1 MSLIKCPEC
10 GKEISDKSTSCPNCG
25 CPVSVPKES
34 DVFLDAKK
42 FNKESKKI
50 KKDSGGKGE
59 SGTARMTFGIILIV
73 LSFIVGFQSCAAG
86 MVNALESGS
95 GNDGM
100 IGFFTWIV
108 MIVCGIVS
116 ITTRRTRSPK
126 TPLIIG
132 IILLVYGYLIGFMYN
147 GIFKD
152 LQIWGWLLMVGSLIY
167 IKSYKAIK
175 DNNKQN

>member
-1 MSLIKCPEC
+1 MKKGERIMSLIKCPEC
-10 GKEISDKSTSCPNCG
+10 GKEISDKATSCPNCG
-25 CPVSVPKES
+25 CPVSVPIEN
-34 DVFLDAKK
+34 
-42 FNKESKKI
+42 NKN
-50 KKDSGGKGE
+50 KKDSGRKGE
-59 SGTARMTFGIILIV
+59 SGIARMTFGIILIV

-86 MVNALESGS
+86 MVNALDSGG

-152 LQIWGWLLMVGSLIY
+152 LQVWGWLLMVGSLIY
-167 IKSYKAIK
+167 IKSYKSIK

>member
-10 GKEISDKSTSCPNCG
+10 GKEISDKATSCPNCG

-86 MVNALESGS
+86 LVIAL
-95 GNDGM
+95 
-100 IGFFTWIV
+100 
-108 MIVCGIVS
+108 
-116 ITTRRTRSPK
+116 
-126 TPLIIG
+126 
-132 IILLVYGYLIGFMYN
+132 
-147 GIFKD
+147 
-152 LQIWGWLLMVGSLIY
+152 
-167 IKSYKAIK
+167 
-175 DNNKQN
+175 

>member
-25 CPVSVPKES
+25 CPVSVTKEN
-34 DVFLDAKK
+34 DVFFDAKK
-42 FNKESKKI
+42 FNKEIKKI
-50 KKDSGGKGE
+50 KKDSGCKGE
-59 SGTARMTFGIILIV
+59 AGTARMTFGIILIV
-73 LSFIVGFQSCAAG
+73 LSFVVGFQSCAAG
-86 MVNALESGS
+86 MVNAMDSGG

-116 ITTRRTRSPK
+116 ITTRQTRSSK